1 MVWLGKS
8 SSWPDKLNGEG
19 KRANG
24 EMALSTLLSPNGKC
38 SMFASITVVVVVELL
53 AHWREGG
60 RGRLL
65 LTVGCWLVG
74 GSDWIVG
81 IRAILSLL
89 RSKPQL
95 AKLYNIKGRRVVALT
110 RRAQAPEGGAT
121 MRGSDKQGQASGCG

>member
-19 KRANG
+19 KRATG

-81 IRAILSLL
+81 IRAI
-89 RSKPQL
+89 RIL
-95 AKLYNIKGRRVVALT
+95 AALQT
-110 RRAQAPEGGAT
+110 SISRAV
-121 MRGSDKQGQASGCG
+121 